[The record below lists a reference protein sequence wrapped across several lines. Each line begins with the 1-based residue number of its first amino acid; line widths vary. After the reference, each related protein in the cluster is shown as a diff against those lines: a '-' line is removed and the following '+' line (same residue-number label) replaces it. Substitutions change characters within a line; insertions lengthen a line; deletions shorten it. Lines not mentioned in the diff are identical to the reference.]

1 MPTANARRLPDAA
14 EKVSPVGAAA
24 HWSENFCFTG
34 WDARERIGLWLHM
47 GRTPYDQEIW
57 HEMLSLHLPG
67 GEVLIAK
74 NFSASSSPEY
84 PTGQLLALRCT
95 QPWVQWR
102 ISFAGPLK
110 STTEQALRAA
120 PLADGRERQV
130 ELELTW
136 TSDQPPWEFG
146 GAGAWATGHYQQMG
160 RYGGS
165 LRVDG
170 VETTLRMQGWRD
182 HSVGPRD
189 LGPLDRHNLMAAQ
202 FEDSSS
208 VYAQQLVVAQGEPE
222 GVARLGQGTSYVD
235 LEPLDLP
242 AIDDTHGPSARYEFP
257 IATPAGRRTVNVEV
271 LCVLPVTMFAPN
283 DMVLGL
289 AVQPGGYVL
298 WMGQGR
304 FELDGVIGYGYVERS
319 GRVRPVDG

>member
-1 MPTANARRLPDAA
+1 METGIPRRLPDTA
-14 EKVSPVGAAA
+14 ECVSPIADVP

-34 WDARERIGLWLHM
+34 WDTDQRLGLWLHM
-47 GRTPYDQEIW
+47 GRTPYDQELW

-67 GEVLIAK
+67 GDVLIAK
-74 NFSASSSPEY
+74 NFSRSQSEEHPH
-84 PTGQLLALRCT
+84 GQVLELRPV
-95 QPWVQWR
+95 QPWVRWS
-102 ISFAGPLK
+102 IAFAGPMK
-110 STTEQALRAA
+110 TTTERALHAA

-136 TSDQPPWEFG
+136 SSDQPPWEFG

-160 RYGGS
+160 TYAGT

-170 VETTLRMQGWRD
+170 VDTALHMQGWRD

-202 FEDSSS
+202 FEDGSS
-208 VYAQQLVVAQGEPE
+208 VYAQQLVVAQGEPV
-222 GVARLGQGTSYVD
+222 GVARIGQGTAYTDV
-235 LEPLDLP
+235 EPLDLP
-242 AIDDTHGPSARYEFP
+242 AIDDTHGPAKTYAFP
-257 IATPAGRRTVNVEV
+257 ISTPEGAKTVNVEV
-271 LCVLPVTMFAPN
+271 LCSLAVTMFAPN

-319 GRVRPVDG
+319 GRVRA